1 MIKFTLAAAL
11 FLSLSTGCSLYKS
24 EGRKSFE
31 SEAQG
36 KIDAA
41 STASTVAN
49 FQLISCKKEGK
60 LETWFNEEFP
70 ASTYELVLSENDL
83 EIWRTMKGDKVEVK
97 ALQKST
103 SSTQSCIYEFSSD
116 LVWNLYKADFIREL
130 ENNLMSVD

>member
-1 MIKFTLAAAL
+1 MAAAL
-11 FLSLSTGCSLYKS
+11 FLCFSTGCSLYKS

-36 KIDAA
+36 KVDAA
-41 STASTVAN
+41 STSTS
-49 FQLISCKKEGK
+49 FQLVSCKKEGK

-83 EIWRTMKGDKVEVK
+83 EIWRTMKGDTVEVK
-97 ALQKST
+97 ALQKSG
-103 SSTQSCIYEFSSD
+103 SSTQSCIYTFSSD

-130 ENNLMSVD
+130 ENNLMSAD

>member
-1 MIKFTLAAAL
+1 MAAAL

-41 STASTVAN
+41 SVSS
-49 FQLISCKKEGK
+49 FQLVSCKKEGK

-83 EIWRTMKGDKVEVK
+83 EIWRTMKGKTVEVK
-97 ALQKST
+97 ALQKTENST
-103 SSTQSCIYEFSSD
+103 HSCIYEFSSE
-116 LVWNLYKADFIREL
+116 LVWNLYIADFIREL
-130 ENNLMSVD
+130 ENNLMSAD

>member
-1 MIKFTLAAAL
+1 MLKLTLASAL
-11 FLSLSTGCSLYKS
+11 FLCFSTGCSLYKS

-41 STASTVAN
+41 SLTS
-49 FQLISCKKEGK
+49 FQLKGCKKEGK

-83 EIWRTMKGDKVEVK
+83 EIWRTTKGKIVEVK
-97 ALQKST
+97 ALQKFET
-103 SSTQSCIYEFSSD
+103 STQSCIYEFSNEI
-116 LVWNLYKADFIREL
+116 VWNLYKADFIREL
-130 ENNLMSVD
+130 ENNLMSAE

>member
-1 MIKFTLAAAL
+1 MAAAL

-41 STASTVAN
+41 SVSS
-49 FQLISCKKEGK
+49 FQLVSCKKEGK

-83 EIWRTMKGDKVEVK
+83 EIWRTMKGKTVEVK
-97 ALQKST
+97 ALQKTENST
-103 SSTQSCIYEFSSD
+103 HSCIYEFSSE

-130 ENNLMSVD
+130 ENNLMSAD